1 MPRKSNPVQAPKAPS
16 EPDDVFS
23 RARRLIH
30 GQRQQDYGDKL
41 ENFSQIAAFWN
52 ATLARKL
59 SEQITPA
66 DVPLLMIGMKLARL
80 SKSPTHYDSVLDVAG
95 YAGCLEKMLEEE
107 AFGRPLPGILDE
119 ITASSFDHGDGRSM
133 TDASFEVNHTKG
145 GVR

>member
-16 EPDDVFS
+16 EPDDIFY

-30 GQRQQDYGDKL
+30 GQRQSNYGDKL

-59 SEQITPA
+59 NAQITPA
-66 DVPLLMIGMKLARL
+66 DVGQMMIGLKLARL
-80 SKSPTHYDSVLDVAG
+80 SKSPTHYDTLLDVAG
-95 YAGCLEKMLEEE
+95 YAGCLEKLLEEE
-107 AFGRPLPGILDE
+107 AFGIGLPGILDE
-119 ITASSFDHGDGRSM
+119 ITAP
-133 TDASFEVNHTKG
+133 SFEHFRSAEVDCAQTTDG